1 MGQIPETRDRSQLK
15 YWGFLSYSHRDK
27 RIVRKLQRILESF
40 QIPKEHV
47 GKPCPARN
55 GTIPQRLR
63 PFFRDEDELP
73 TSSNLQEPIQ
83 AALHDSK
90 SLIVICSPRSAD
102 SDYVDA
108 EVKFYKQLSWDE
120 RVIPVIIEGRPNV
133 SRSAQKNDPGECF
146 CLTLRYQPAPDGT
159 WSYEEDYR
167 VEPLGAPIENTS
179 IEQEAVRVIA
189 SITGLPFGELW
200 KRFERDRKRR
210 KMYWLTGIIFVLA
223 IISSLSYSA
232 VRSRIEASYQKIRA
246 DQESVSRRAA
256 QYKGLISLSEK
267 EYARGEY
274 KAARQILV
282 SCTPELREW
291 EWYFLNHMYNPA
303 TQVLEFSEVQ
313 LETVDLSS
321 DGKFVAAGTGD
332 GRIVIWDRQTATVAH
347 VLEHTKVPESI
358 RKWGDVG
365 EITCSRFSP
374 DSSKL
379 ITLSAEG
386 RLVIW
391 DTASFK
397 VEKVLTGEQSNA
409 ICWLPDSS
417 TIVRLTEAGL
427 CVWDLET
434 NAIKKSMEGDVQGI
448 SSLDL
453 SANGR
458 LLSIAD
464 MTSHVRIWDI
474 QTGRLVRDLNHNS
487 GGVVS
492 VAMQPSGEYVAG
504 GTEQGTI
511 LIWRIEDGAETSRL
525 KGHASYVNSLDWQ
538 TFKPGFE
545 RSEQRL
551 TSCGEDETVRIWDPM
566 NETLLNTLRGH
577 EQPVKDVVWSISGDF
592 AVSSSGDGTVR
603 IWNPDT
609 AGEVSTF
616 PGRFIELKSM
626 IATNDSLTA
635 SVKIP
640 FPSRPNRPVG
650 NIQLSRWDLGSHS
663 DPCTYG
669 DPRTG
674 HAISLAQRE
683 SDLVGFYED
692 GRIHIWNASTSVERV
707 SDETMPGKP
716 IGLAVSPDGDQLATC
731 NREGSIWIWDT
742 DTLQI
747 SARWKPIMGQITG
760 MISQGSQLVTATSEG
775 RLQFWNWKRGQMTA
789 EIKAHEGAVLD
800 LCGGAEGEIICSS
813 GTDGQLIL
821 ISANDHQIEKQFS
834 LWTGPAY
841 SLAMHPA
848 GKRLAAGH
856 ADGSISLWD
865 LQGTLQLLLRAHRE
879 NVRHLQFTP
888 AGMGL
893 FSASEDGIIRL
904 WRAPKH

>member
-1 MGQIPETRDRSQLK
+1 MGQIPETRDRSQLR

-40 QIPKEHV
+40 QIPKEHI
-47 GKPCPARN
+47 GKPCPASN

-83 AALHDSK
+83 AALRDSK
-90 SLIVICSPRSAD
+90 SLVVVCSLHSAA
-102 SDYVDA
+102 SLYVDA
-108 EVKFYKQLSWDE
+108 EVLFYKQLSQDE
-120 RVIPVIIEGRPNV
+120 RLSCVIIEGKPNV
-133 SRSAQKNDPGECF
+133 SPSANTTDAEECF
-146 CLTLRYQPAPDGT
+146 CPSLRYQLASDGT
-159 WSYEEDYR
+159 LSDFKA
-167 VEPLGAPIENTS
+167 EPLGAAIENTS

-210 KMYWLTGIIFVLA
+210 KMYWLTGIFFVLA

-303 TQVLEFSEVQ
+303 MQVLEFPEVR

-332 GRIVIWDRQTATVAH
+332 GRIVIWDRQTATVVH
-347 VLEHTKVPESI
+347 VLEHTKVPERI

-365 EITCSRFSP
+365 GITCLRFSP

-379 ITLSAEG
+379 LTISAEG
-386 RLVIW
+386 RLIIW
-391 DTASFK
+391 DTTSFK
-397 VEKVLTGEQSNA
+397 VEKVLTDEQSNA
-409 ICWLPDSS
+409 ICWLPDST
-417 TIVRLTEAGL
+417 TIVRLAGAGL

-434 NAIKKSMEGDVQGI
+434 NALKKSMEGDIQGI

-458 LLSIAD
+458 LLAIAD
-464 MTSHVRIWDI
+464 MTSHVGIWDT

-492 VAMQPSGEYVAG
+492 VAVQPSGEYVAG
-504 GTEQGTI
+504 GTEQGAI
-511 LIWRIEDGAETSRL
+511 LIWRIEDGAEISRL

-538 TFKPGFE
+538 TIKLGFE

-551 TSCGEDETVRIWDPM
+551 VSCGEDETVRIWEPM

-609 AGEVSTF
+609 AGEVSTL

-635 SVKIP
+635 SVKNP

-663 DPCTYG
+663 EPRTYG
-669 DPRTG
+669 DPRAG
-674 HAISLAQRE
+674 HAISLIQRE
-683 SDLVGFYED
+683 SDLVGVGFYED
-692 GRIHIWNASTSVERV
+692 GRIHIWNTSTSVERV

-731 NREGSIWIWDT
+731 NREGSIWIWDI

-747 SARWKPIMGQITG
+747 SARWKPVMGQITG
-760 MISQGSQLVTATSEG
+760 MISQGTQLVTATSEG
-775 RLQFWNWKRGQMTA
+775 RLQFWNWKNGQLTA
-789 EIKAHEGAVLD
+789 EIEAHEGAVLD
-800 LCGGAEGEIICSS
+800 LCGWAEGKIICSS

-821 ISANDHQIEKQFS
+821 ISTNDHQIQKQFS

-848 GKRLAAGH
+848 GKRFAAGH

-865 LQGTLQLLLRAHRE
+865 LQGTLQLLLRAHSE

-888 AGMGL
+888 AGMEL